1 MSGSLATPTLARLTL
16 LAALAA
22 TQLTLAGRAGVG
34 DFVIMAGLSWL
45 GGAVLLLEREE
56 QVAGGGTSPQAALAS
71 LPRRRFLPGA
81 LLLLWA
87 LLVLS
92 FAGRLYDP
100 LFWVL
105 PLAVLTGLGLLAGA
119 AWRSP
124 LLTRLALIGALLPAQ
139 GLFNALWPVEPLALL
154 TARVTALLLWLIGRP
169 AFASGRAVMLDGQV
183 LLVDGGCTG
192 HTTLSFCLATLALL
206 WLLFPLGVRSGPARL
221 TPLLLVPLLLVAVFL
236 LNAVRIA
243 VLAYTVR
250 DPGDGWWRAWRGF
263 AFWHDGLGAQ
273 LFALLA
279 SGLVCLV
286 YVGLLEW
293 QLRRRRGLAR

>member
-1 MSGSLATPTLARLTL
+1 MTPTLARLTL

-22 TQLTLAGRAGVG
+22 TQLTLAARAGVG

-45 GGAVLLLEREE
+45 GGGVLLLEREE
-56 QVAGGGTSPQAALAS
+56 QVAVEPSALAALAA
-71 LPRRRFLPGA
+71 LPLRRFLPGA

-100 LFWVL
+100 LFWAL

-119 AWRSP
+119 SWRSP

-169 AFASGRAVMLDGQV
+169 AYASGRAVMLDGQV

-192 HTTLSFCLATLALL
+192 HTTLSFCLVTLALL
-206 WLLFPLGVRSGPARL
+206 WLLFPLRLRSGPARL
-221 TPLLLVPLLLVAVFL
+221 APLLLVPVLLVAVFL

-263 AFWHDGLGAQ
+263 AFWHDGAGAQ

-293 QLRRRRGLAR
+293 QLRRRRRLAR